1 MCVTQH
7 AHCQIYSNTRLA
19 SLLRKVLPQK
29 TELIVTRY
37 LPDEV
42 LNEGSDKYIYIYIYI
57 LSLVNIIY
65 KQMFEN
71 NITCSRTYIVIALL
85 LFAIIFVM
93 IAVMFSILKSM
104 YKSKADGTLIFL

>member
-7 AHCQIYSNTRLA
+7 ARAHCQIYSNTRLT

-42 LNEGSDKYIYIYIYI
+42 LNEGSDK
-57 LSLVNIIY
+57 V
-65 KQMFEN
+65 F
-71 NITCSRTYIVIALL
+71 
-85 LFAIIFVM
+85 F
-93 IAVMFSILKSM
+93 
-104 YKSKADGTLIFL
+104 

>member
-7 AHCQIYSNTRLA
+7 AHCQIYSNTRLT

-42 LNEGSDKYIYIYIYI
+42 LKKEAIK
-57 LSLVNIIY
+57 
-65 KQMFEN
+65 E
-71 NITCSRTYIVIALL
+71 LL
-85 LFAIIFVM
+85 A
-93 IAVMFSILKSM
+93 
-104 YKSKADGTLIFL
+104 YQ

>member
-7 AHCQIYSNTRLA
+7 AHCQIYSNTRLT

-42 LNEGSDKYIYIYIYI
+42 LNEGSDKGT
-57 LSLVNIIY
+57 S
-65 KQMFEN
+65 
-71 NITCSRTYIVIALL
+71 
-85 LFAIIFVM
+85 VM
-93 IAVMFSILKSM
+93 RDL
-104 YKSKADGTLIFL
+104 

>member
-7 AHCQIYSNTRLA
+7 AHCQIYSNTRLT

-42 LNEGSDKYIYIYIYI
+42 LKGSDKIGLLKLLGKHLP
-57 LSLVNIIY
+57 LSLDTV
-65 KQMFEN
+65 
-71 NITCSRTYIVIALL
+71 
-85 LFAIIFVM
+85 
-93 IAVMFSILKSM
+93 
-104 YKSKADGTLIFL
+104 

>member
-7 AHCQIYSNTRLA
+7 AHCQIYSNTRLT

-42 LNEGSDKYIYIYIYI
+42 LNEGSDKNLYSCDI
-57 LSLVNIIY
+57 
-65 KQMFEN
+65 E
-71 NITCSRTYIVIALL
+71 LL
-85 LFAIIFVM
+85 LA
-93 IAVMFSILKSM
+93 
-104 YKSKADGTLIFL
+104 